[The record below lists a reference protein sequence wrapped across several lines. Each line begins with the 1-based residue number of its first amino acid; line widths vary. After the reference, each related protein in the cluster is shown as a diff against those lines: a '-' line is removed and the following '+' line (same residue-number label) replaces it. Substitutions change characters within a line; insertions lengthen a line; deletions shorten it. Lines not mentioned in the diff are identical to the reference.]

1 MNEDLRLCDCCLKA
15 VVKGKYCPPCKQ
27 SRLSTIEEIE
37 KLNFAKGFKGIPV
50 SISKGEII
58 MIHKKDLDQLKR
70 EK

>member
-37 KLNFAKGFKGIPV
+37 NRVQAGFGLNAFQLRKYIQ
-50 SISKGEII
+50 ER
-58 MIHKKDLDQLKR
+58 LDQLKR